1 MMLLDTHT
9 LLWYLTDD
17 PQLPRSLKEQISK
30 QPLVYISAAVI
41 WEIAIKGSLGKLALG
56 GKPIDTKQAIEAIIS
71 ECAAQEFE
79 FLDISPAHAAQA
91 PFFKSDHRDP
101 FDRLLAAQAL
111 QQGMFLVSCDPVFDK
126 LIPSIGRLWSHGA
139 TAVPPPKKRSQRSSK
154 KGSAN

>member
-1 MMLLDTHT
+1 MLLDTHT

-30 QPLVYISAAVI
+30 QPLAYISAAVI
-41 WEIAIKGSLGKLALG
+41 WEIAIKGSLGRLALG
-56 GKPIDTKQAIEAIIS
+56 VKPIDSKRAVEAIIS

-91 PFFKSDHRDP
+91 PFLKSDHRDP

-111 QQGMFLVSCDPVFDK
+111 QQGMFLVSCDPVFDNF
-126 LIPSIGRLWSHGA
+126 IPSIGRLWTHGT
-139 TAVPPPKKRSQRSSK
+139 TAVTPPRKRSQRSAK
-154 KGSAN
+154 KSSGN